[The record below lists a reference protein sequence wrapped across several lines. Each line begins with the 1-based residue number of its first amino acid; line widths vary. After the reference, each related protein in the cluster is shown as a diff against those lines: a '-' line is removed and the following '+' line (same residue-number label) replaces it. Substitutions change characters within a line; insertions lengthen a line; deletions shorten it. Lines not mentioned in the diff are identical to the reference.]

1 MGTNPKRTVTVQ
13 MVPPLAVVDTLG
25 NKEANAN
32 WTKETN
38 LNFSQVCPE
47 AIVTSP
53 AHKQDNSS
61 VTAAPAN
68 AIPQKTAATEQ
79 VCSKAAPPANGN
91 PTEADHVTGADQQMP
106 DLSLPGR
113 GVGEAGGD
121 RRDSNANMK
130 SLSPGDEKD
139 ICEAAVPSAVPASTL
154 DTQAGD
160 CRIKGTSA
168 AKEEHVKPT
177 STAREDSNKHVST
190 NNTNLNNACELR
202 QPASVRQQD
211 DLSISAPQSKDTA
224 AAQKSKDHIQS
235 SSRSSVRPQETT
247 EPRRS
252 METTTTLS
260 CVTPLCQSR
269 EAEAGSTTMNLNS
282 TPPEKDLQPEKKP
295 QVSSDKLQ
303 PASSQMAASTL
314 PQATQ
319 NTVAYGLV
327 TEGASRANTAVFEG
341 QQQPPCK
348 LYREAS
354 TMTSS
359 LSSTP
364 VKQCHDMEVQA
375 VANTCS
381 KAVATSPSLLPF
393 AVTRR
398 QSGGAVP
405 REEAQGLAVVYQ
417 GDGGVGLH
425 HMNMTSVSA
434 STDPRSEKLTVEAE
448 MCHNQNA
455 GMFDSSSQQAEGGPG
470 AKPKEPASCNIQP
483 VYQINIEHSRPKEQG
498 EPGNS
503 QCKPAAQTP
512 AAKTTTAE
520 APSLRSGTPPE
531 RAGASKSG
539 SADRSKMAPS
549 PAAATTKSDQAPP
562 AAKTAA
568 NTTSKAEPAK
578 NKAESL
584 KEKSKGIGGK
594 AFGGKAVGG
603 KAVTNSGKKK
613 TEQARK
619 KEDDDESGK
628 QKDKGVHDV
637 LWDEQ
642 GMTWEVYGASVDPES
657 LGFAIQSHLQC
668 KIKEQERKLV
678 AKTSIRKSISGAASP
693 VHAGKD
699 KRRQQNIFRSM
710 LQNVRRP
717 NCCARPPPSAVLE

>member
-1 MGTNPKRTVTVQ
+1 MGTNPKRTGTVQ

-25 NKEANAN
+25 NQEANAN

-38 LNFSQVCPE
+38 LNFSQVFPKP
-47 AIVTSP
+47 IVTSP

-61 VTAAPAN
+61 VTVAPVN
-68 AIPQKTAATEQ
+68 AIPHPQKTAATEQ
-79 VCSKAAPPANGN
+79 VCSKPAPPANGN
-91 PTEADHVTGADQQMP
+91 PTESDHVTGADQQMP

-113 GVGEAGGD
+113 GVGEARGD

-130 SLSPGDEKD
+130 TLSPGDEKD
-139 ICEAAVPSAVPASTL
+139 ICEAAVPSAAPASTL
-154 DTQAGD
+154 DTQAAD

-190 NNTNLNNACELR
+190 NNKNLNNACELG
-202 QPASVRQQD
+202 QTASVRD
-211 DLSISAPQSKDTA
+211 NKGSISAPQSKDIS
-224 AAQKSKDHIQS
+224 AAQTSNDHIQS
-235 SSRSSVRPQETT
+235 FSQSSVRLQET
-247 EPRRS
+247 PGSMRS
-252 METTTTLS
+252 METTTTL
-260 CVTPLCQSR
+260 CCATPLCQSR
-269 EAEAGSTTMNLNS
+269 EAEAGSARINLNS
-282 TPPEKDLQPEKKP
+282 TPPERDLQPEKKP
-295 QVSSDKLQ
+295 QVSSDKHQ
-303 PASSQMAASTL
+303 PASSQAAASTL

-327 TEGASRANTAVFEG
+327 TEEASQANTAVFEG
-341 QQQPPCK
+341 HQQPPCK

-405 REEAQGLAVVYQ
+405 REEAQSLAVAYQ
-417 GDGGVGLH
+417 GDGCVGLH
-425 HMNMTSVSA
+425 HVNMTPLSA

-448 MCHNQNA
+448 MCHNHNA
-455 GMFDSSSQQAEGGPG
+455 GVFNSSSQQAEGGPG
-470 AKPKEPASCNIQP
+470 ANPKEPASCNIQP
-483 VYQINIEHSRPKEQG
+483 VYQINIEHSRHKEQG
-498 EPGNS
+498 GPGNS

-520 APSLRSGTPPE
+520 APSLRSGTSPE

-539 SADRSKMAPS
+539 SADSNKTAPS
-549 PAAATTKSDQAPP
+549 PAAVTTKPDQAPP
-562 AAKTAA
+562 TAKTAA

-578 NKAESL
+578 SKAESS
-584 KEKSKGIGGK
+584 KEKS
-594 AFGGKAVGG
+594 KAVGG
-603 KAVTNSGKKK
+603 KVVTMFGKKK
-613 TEQARK
+613 TEQAKK
-619 KEDDDESGK
+619 KEDDAESAK

-637 LWDEQ
+637 VWDEQ

-668 KIKEQERKLV
+668 KIKEQEKKLV
-678 AKTSIRKSISGAASP
+678 TQTSIRKSFSGAASP
-693 VHAGKD
+693 VHARKN
-699 KRRQQNIFRSM
+699 KRRQKNIFRSM